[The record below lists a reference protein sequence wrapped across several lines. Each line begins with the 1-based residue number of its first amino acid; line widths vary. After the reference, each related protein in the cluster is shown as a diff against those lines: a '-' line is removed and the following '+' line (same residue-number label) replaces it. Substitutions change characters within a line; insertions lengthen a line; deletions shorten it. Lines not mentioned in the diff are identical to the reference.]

1 MIMDNDR
8 SENDMVLMS
17 GKLMFGIKP
26 CRMKKVDKL

>member
-1 MIMDNDR
+1 MIMDNVR

-17 GKLMFGIKP
+17 EKLMFGIKL